1 VRRWRK
7 TLLDDGVSTI
17 TMAKAYRLLKA
28 ILNTAARD
36 GVIRRISSHTTAR
49 TDGLTS
55 RSKARPQA
63 AGSGSESQPIGP
75 LKRYDQAATPTQFFN
90 QADLMLWRV

>member
-28 ILNTAARD
+28 ILNTALET
-36 GVIRRISSHTTAR
+36 G
-49 TDGLTS
+49 
-55 RSKARPQA
+55 
-63 AGSGSESQPIGP
+63 
-75 LKRYDQAATPTQFFN
+75 
-90 QADLMLWRV
+90 